1 MSTHDFYKE
10 PEFDTLQL
18 HAGQIP
24 DPTTNA
30 RAVPIYASTSF
41 VFNDSQHGADLF
53 GLRALGNI
61 YSRIGNPT
69 QDVFEKRIAALE
81 GGAAAVAASSG
92 QAAQFMAIST
102 IAGAGDNIVST
113 SYLYGGTYNQFK
125 VLFKKYGIG
134 VKFIKDDSPEAFAA
148 AIDENTKA
156 IYVESIGNP
165 KYNVAPIPEIAK
177 IAHDHKLPLIVDN
190 TFGAGG
196 YYIRPIEHGA
206 DIVVHSATKWIGG
219 HGTTI
224 AGVIVDAGKFDW
236 AASGRFP
243 SFTEPSEGYHGLKF
257 SETFGPLAFAVKLR
271 VEILRDLGA
280 ALNPFGAFLLLQ
292 GLETLSL
299 RAQRHADNALALAQW
314 LEQHPAVSWVSYPGL
329 PSHPSHNIAKRLL
342 RANTYGGVLS
352 FGVKG
357 DANIGSAVVDKLKL
371 ASNLANVGDAKTL
384 VIHPATT
391 THQQLT
397 AEEQFASGV
406 TPDLI
411 RVSVGI
417 EAISDIIADFSH
429 AFKQVIPES
438 NKTGSSDKSRAEHHV
453 KLD

>member
-1 MSTHDFYKE
+1 MASQFYKE
-10 PEFDTLQL
+10 PEFETLQL
-18 HAGQIP
+18 HAGQEP

-30 RAVPIYASTSF
+30 RAPPIYATTSF
-41 VFNDSQHGADLF
+41 VFNNSQHGADLF

-69 QDVFEKRIAALE
+69 LEVFEKRMAALE
-81 GGAAAVAASSG
+81 GGVAAVAASSG
-92 QAAQFMAIST
+92 QAAQFMAIAT

-125 VLFKKYGIG
+125 VFLKKFNIG
-134 VKFIKDDSPEAFAA
+134 VKFVEGDAPADFAK
-148 AIDENTKA
+148 AIDEHTKA

-165 KYNVAPIPEIAK
+165 KYNVAPLPELAEVAHAHGIP
-177 IAHDHKLPLIVDN
+177 LVVDN
-190 TFGAGG
+190 TFGMGG
-196 YYIRPIEHGA
+196 YLVRPIEHGA

-224 AGVIVDAGKFDW
+224 AGVVVDSGKFDW
-236 AASGRFP
+236 ARSGKFP

-257 SETFGPLAFAVKLR
+257 TESFGPLAFAIKCR
-271 VEILRDLGA
+271 VEVLRDLGST
-280 ALNPFGAFLLLQ
+280 LNPFAAFLLLQ

-299 RAQRHADNALALAQW
+299 RGQRHSENALLLAEW
-314 LEQHPAVSWVSYPGL
+314 LEQHPKVAWVSYLGL
-329 PSHPSHNIAKRLL
+329 ESHPSHKIAKRLL
-342 RANTYGGVLS
+342 RPNTYGGVLS

-357 DANIGSAVVDKLKL
+357 DAKVGSTVVDNLKL

-384 VIHPATT
+384 VIHPAST

-397 AEEQFASGV
+397 NEEQLASGV

-417 EAISDIIADFSH
+417 ENISDIIADFSEALKH
-429 AFKQVIPES
+429 APAQ
-438 NKTGSSDKSRAEHHV
+438 
-453 KLD
+453 

>member
-1 MSTHDFYKE
+1 MSNYDFYKE

-18 HAGQIP
+18 HAGQTP
-24 DPTTNA
+24 DPATNA

-81 GGAAAVAASSG
+81 GGAAAVAAASG

-102 IAGAGDNIVST
+102 IANAGDNIVST

-125 VLFKKYGIG
+125 VLLKKYGIT
-134 VKFIKDDSPEAFAA
+134 VKFVKDDSPEAFAA

-165 KYNVAPIPEIAK
+165 KYNIAPLPELAK
-177 IAHDHKLPLIVDN
+177 VAHDHKLPLIVDN

-196 YYIRPIEHGA
+196 YYVKPIEHGA

-280 ALNPFGAFLLLQ
+280 SLNPFGAFLLLQ

-329 PSHPSHNIAKRLL
+329 PSHPSHANAKRLL
-342 RANTYGGVLS
+342 RPNTYGGVLS

-357 DANIGSAVVDKLKL
+357 DASIGSAVVDKLKL

-417 EAISDIIADFSH
+417 EDISDIIADFSH
-429 AFKQVIPES
+429 AFAIAVSES
-438 NKTGSSDKSRAEHHV
+438 ARAQEKNPAGATHHAQ
-453 KLD
+453 L